1 MPYNKETLDSTMES
15 LRQKIDVCERELR
28 DMIDIF
34 RELESISDETPIDVS
49 TKQPMSESRKNE
61 VYDANITR
69 ANQYIN

>member
-1 MPYNKETLDSTMES
+1 MPYNKETLDSTMKS
-15 LRQKIDVCERELR
+15 LRQKIDMCESELR

-34 RELESISDETPIDVS
+34 RELESISGETPIDVS
-49 TKQPMSESRKNE
+49 TKQQMSESRKNE